1 MPDYRQLTDQEL
13 TLLLK
18 AGDQLAFTEIYQRY
32 GKALTTFA
40 AAESRLNDLDDA
52 GDVLHDLFVWLWE
65 ERAKLAITGN
75 LKNYLFTA
83 IRNRIID
90 HIRKNNTRQKYADL
104 LEELSYSLE
113 QQFEAKELGQLL
125 EHSLTDLPARSAEIY
140 RLSRQDHLSVKE
152 IAAQLGLSEQTVK
165 NQLTTA
171 LKHLRQTLITL
182 VICWI
187 SAGLP
192 PLNVIL

>member
-13 TLLLK
+13 TALLK
-18 AGDQLAFTEIYQRY
+18 AGDQLAFTEIYKRY
-32 GKALTTFA
+32 AKQITTFA

-90 HIRKNNTRQKYADL
+90 HIRKNNTRHKYTEL

-113 QQFEAKELGQLL
+113 QQLEAKELGQML
-125 EHSLTDLPARSAEIY
+125 EHSLTNLPPRTAEIY
-140 RLSRQDHLSVKE
+140 RLSRHDHLSVKE
-152 IAAQLGLSEQTVK
+152 IAVRLGLSEQTVK
-165 NQLTTA
+165 NQLATA
-171 LKHLRQTLITL
+171 LKHLRQTMITL
-182 VICWI
+182 LLCWV
-187 SAGLP
+187 SAGMP
-192 PLNVIL
+192 PFK

>member
-1 MPDYRQLTDQEL
+1 MPDYSQLTDQEL
-13 TLLLK
+13 TALLK

-113 QQFEAKELGQLL
+113 QQLEAKELGQML
-125 EHSLTDLPARSAEIY
+125 EHSITELSPRTAEIY

-171 LKHLRQTLITL
+171 LKHLRQSLIAFL
-182 VICWI
+182 VCWVSI
-187 SAGLP
+187 GFP
-192 PLNVIL
+192 PFK